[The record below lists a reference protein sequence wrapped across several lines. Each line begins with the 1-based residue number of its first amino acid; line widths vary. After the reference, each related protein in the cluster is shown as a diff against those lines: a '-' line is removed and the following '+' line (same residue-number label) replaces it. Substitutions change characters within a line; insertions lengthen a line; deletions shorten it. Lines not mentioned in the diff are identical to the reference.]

1 MENTINDPLVLGNLS
16 NIFSIDINTAPEYEY
31 FSEFEESNLEMY
43 HSFLEIIEKNADY
56 GQFPKHLKKEEIYK
70 LISPKYSL
78 YSKIVSVGVSF
89 FSTKENSIAT
99 KSVVGDEKEIL
110 SFLNNKIF
118 PKGFYIL
125 GYKNETYDL
134 PFIFQRMI
142 KHNIIPSSAV
152 YSPNMKPWEL
162 KIYDINKLWKFN
174 GSYFATPPLKILTNF
189 LNIKMDGIF
198 DEDDKVTQWWFS
210 GNLNSIQE
218 NVENNSILN
227 MLIYAKM
234 MYGDYINPNNINIIK
249 K

>member
-1 MENTINDPLVLGNLS
+1 
-16 NIFSIDINTAPEYEY
+16 
-31 FSEFEESNLEMY
+31 MY
-43 HSFLEIIEKNADY
+43 NSFLEIIEKNEDY
-56 GQFPKHLKKEEIYK
+56 SQFPKHLKKEEIYK

-78 YSKIVSVGVSF
+78 YRKIVSVNVSF

-118 PKGFYIL
+118 SKGFYIL

-152 YSPNMKPWEL
+152 YSPNMKPW
-162 KIYDINKLWKFN
+162 K
-174 GSYFATPPLKILTNF
+174 LKILTNF

-227 MLIYAKM
+227 MLIY
-234 MYGDYINPNNINIIK
+234 
-249 K
+249 

>member
-1 MENTINDPLVLGNLS
+1 
-16 NIFSIDINTAPEYEY
+16 
-31 FSEFEESNLEMY
+31 
-43 HSFLEIIEKNADY
+43 
-56 GQFPKHLKKEEIYK
+56 
-70 LISPKYSL
+70 
-78 YSKIVSVGVSF
+78 
-89 FSTKENSIAT
+89 
-99 KSVVGDEKEIL
+99 
-110 SFLNNKIF
+110 
-118 PKGFYIL
+118 
-125 GYKNETYDL
+125 
-134 PFIFQRMI
+134 
-142 KHNIIPSSAV
+142 
-152 YSPNMKPWEL
+152 MKPWEL